1 MTQRNSTT
9 SQARASRRKQRLGF
23 TLLEL
28 MLVLVIIGVIA
39 ALAVPRMSQARQ
51 RSALTSTWTSFR
63 GVQSAMELYRAE
75 WKSLP
80 GDVIEST
87 VPPGTQRYIDPS
99 FWKRTPPIG
108 GKWDWNFNHN
118 ASGWTVVTTWIGHPP
133 NVGVKRESSDT
144 ATQARML
151 SMDRLYD
158 DNTSSTGQLRRNVAN
173 FLMYTIDP

>member
-1 MTQRNSTT
+1 
-9 SQARASRRKQRLGF
+9 
-23 TLLEL
+23 

-51 RSALTSTWTSFR
+51 RSALTSTWTAFR

-80 GDVIEST
+80 GDVNETIA
-87 VPPGTQRYIDPS
+87 PPGTQSYIDQS
-99 FWKRTPPIG
+99 FWKKTPPIG
-108 GKWDWNFNHN
+108 GKWDWNFNHF
-118 ASGWTVVTTWIGHPP
+118 ASNWSVAATWVGHPP
-133 NVGVKRESSDT
+133 NISVKRESSDT